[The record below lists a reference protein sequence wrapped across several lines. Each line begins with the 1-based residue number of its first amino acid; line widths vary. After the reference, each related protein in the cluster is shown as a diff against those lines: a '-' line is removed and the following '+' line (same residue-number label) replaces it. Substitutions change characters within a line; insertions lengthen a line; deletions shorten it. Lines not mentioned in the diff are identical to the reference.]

1 MKPTASTLTRIVVAM
16 ALLLAASSSNAG
28 IISAVSLADMVERA
42 EQILVVEVLE
52 PVDGATPCWLTFGF
66 RYRVERTL
74 RGATAVGA
82 EDLFTSMYPR
92 GDATREECPTSRSF
106 EAYYGDVRPP
116 FEQGQKL
123 ILFLGERMPQ
133 YTYESVERLAEVE
146 GLVGTTATVTVTPAG
161 PETTTAAP
169 LESPT
174 TTTTTTTPSNPA
186 EPEGGVTAQQ
196 APPTTTTT
204 TITTTTATPQVLES
218 EGRVVEAGTTD
229 LVFQASEEGVAVV
242 GAASAIAG
250 GPGAPG
256 GPIACRTPC
265 RLRVPNG
272 SYLFRVGNEEFAI
285 AATGGTQTWQV
296 DQGNESARLAGEHL
310 TYDGIGALIGGAIF
324 LAAELGGQGG
334 SETSYSAIMG
344 YALMGLGTVSLGIGI
359 PLWAVFGGSA
369 ELVSAEEGGGGVGL
383 LLAPGPVAYEPTTGS
398 TFWGLGLAASF

>member
-1 MKPTASTLTRIVVAM
+1 MKGIEAPMTRAVLVLAG
-16 ALLLAASSSNAG
+16 LVLAAGQAKAG
-28 IISAVSLADMVERA
+28 IISAVSLADTVERA

-92 GDATREECPTSRSF
+92 GDATREECPESRSF

-146 GLVGTTATVTVTPAG
+146 GLVGSTATVTVTPAG
-161 PETTTAAP
+161 PETTTVP
-169 LESPT
+169 QEVPT
-174 TTTTTTTPSNPA
+174 TTTTTTTTTNP
-186 EPEGGVTAQQ
+186 EVVVTQ

-204 TITTTTATPQVLES
+204 TTTAPQVLES

-229 LVFQASEEGVAVV
+229 LVFQANEEGVAVV

-250 GPGAPG
+250 GGGAPG

-285 AATGGTQTWQV
+285 AATGGTQTWQI

-344 YALMGLGTVSLGIGI
+344 YALMGLGTVSLGIGV

-369 ELVSAEEGGGGVGL
+369 ELVSAEAGESGVGL
-383 LLAPGPVAYEPTTGS
+383 LLVPGPVAYEPTTGS
-398 TFWGLGLAASF
+398 TYWGLGLAASF